1 MPESIE
7 ACLRAAL
14 ARIGKSWRHSVCFDP
29 LPPRY
34 LPVSVIKLDRYEDF
48 HLHGASAPAWNQR
61 YRQISCGEMRSSL
74 AEVTTGEVH
83 VFRKWMSERVVQQGC
98 LPNGQLCF
106 VLPIGLAKGTPRMQG
121 HEMREDSL
129 FLLRSGDEF
138 MLQRPQGMEL
148 LAVTFGREAFLR
160 LLDTRP
166 WAAGAQALL
175 SRPVLRG
182 SVRRLQRLRRE
193 LLALFERSESAEDP
207 AAPTGVFEALGN
219 LFGDSAEAWQGV
231 GSAAASFIVA
241 ECHRIVATSGAE
253 PPSIE
258 ALCQRLRTSRRT
270 LQNSFRQVA
279 DTTPVHYLRSVRL
292 NAVRQRLM
300 STRSAELSIA
310 QAATDL
316 GFDHL
321 SHLSRRYKT
330 LFGEL
335 PSRTLRGGPVG

>member
-1 MPESIE
+1 MP
-7 ACLRAAL
+7 L
-14 ARIGKSWRHSVCFDP
+14 
-29 LPPRY
+29 
-34 LPVSVIKLDRYEDF
+34 IKLDRYDDF

-61 YRQISCGEMRSSL
+61 YQQISCGAMRSSL
-74 AEVTTGEVH
+74 VEATAGEVH

-98 LPNGQLCF
+98 LPTGQLCF
-106 VLPIGLAKGTPRMQG
+106 ALPVGQAAGMPRMQG
-121 HEMREDSL
+121 HEMCEDSL

-138 MLQRPQGMEL
+138 TLQRPQGMEL
-148 LAVTFGREAFLR
+148 LAVTFDREAFLR
-160 LLDTRP
+160 LLDARP

-175 SRPVLRG
+175 SRPVLRASG
-182 SVRRLQRLRRE
+182 RRLQRLRRE
-193 LLALFERSESAEDP
+193 LLALFERSESAEDLAP
-207 AAPTGVFEALGN
+207 SAAVFEALGN
-219 LFGDSAEAWQGV
+219 LFGDAADARQGA

-253 PPSIE
+253 PPSID

-300 STRSAELSIA
+300 STRPAELNIA

-335 PSRTLRGGPVG
+335 PSRTLRGPVG